1 MPITSLKAG
10 DKIFPFQIFIQLKKE
25 SVILVD
31 QIQTIDREKFLDRI
45 AKVSEEIMEK
55 MVEKYEKYLNQSI
68 IIKRG
73 DEEIPVPF
81 IQILDALT
89 GSGKTVI
96 LAKTA
101 GEISKS
107 PPLKPIILWLSKAS
121 VVVEQSFNNL
131 NSGGKYRHLLAE

>member
-55 MVEKYEKYLNQSI
+55 VEKSLHITLS
-68 IIKRG
+68 
-73 DEEIPVPF
+73 
-81 IQILDALT
+81 
-89 GSGKTVI
+89 
-96 LAKTA
+96 
-101 GEISKS
+101 
-107 PPLKPIILWLSKAS
+107 LK
-121 VVVEQSFNNL
+121 N
-131 NSGGKYRHLLAE
+131 